1 MLEII
6 QISIEDFHK
15 TLKAFSG
22 PRNLKQGEINHV
34 LALLFPPLF
43 VLIKDINLHLNAY
56 LGSWQSPNWLQSIYN
71 SFYNLQF
78 YSQLRFIIPNLH
90 AGDSKCREEV
100 LRKETM
106 EKKKRY
112 LIDQGG
118 HFEDF

>member
-1 MLEII
+1 M
-6 QISIEDFHK
+6 
-15 TLKAFSG
+15 
-22 PRNLKQGEINHV
+22 GEINHV

-56 LGSWQSPNWLQSIYN
+56 LGSWQNPHWLQSIYN

-90 AGDSKCREEV
+90 TDRRLKVSGGGFE
-100 LRKETM
+100 ETM

-118 HFEDF
+118 HFDDF

>member
-22 PRNLKQGEINHV
+22 PRNLKQVEINHV

-56 LGSWQSPNWLQSIYN
+56 LGSWQGPGWLHFTPLQSIYN

-78 YSQLRFIIPNLH
+78 YSQLSS
-90 AGDSKCREEV
+90 AS
-100 LRKETM
+100 
-106 EKKKRY
+106 
-112 LIDQGG
+112 
-118 HFEDF
+118 